1 MKYFVLS
8 IALVFAFIP
17 SGCVTQ
23 SQTSSS
29 NTATQA
35 NNAATSVVTPTPE
48 NLKPDT
54 ELQSEIAEI
63 AKEAK
68 GKVGVYA
75 VEIETGKSAA
85 LDENGHYAMQ
95 SVVKVPISMAVMK
108 MVGEGKLK
116 LDQLVNVYDADM
128 ASTNQRSPIRD
139 RTPQGTQL
147 TVEEL
152 IKDALVESDGTASDV
167 LQRIAGGASAIQAYV
182 DSIGISDMKIVWSH
196 KEFSLEWSRQY
207 ENWLTPKSSVA
218 LMKAL
223 LNQRNCPK
231 GAECK
236 ELLLLSFMKASKN
249 PDDRIL
255 GMLPKGT
262 VVAHKTG
269 TGGTQNGITS
279 VTNDV
284 GIITMPNGNH
294 VAIAVLV
301 GDSSGTP
308 KERAHTI
315 AKIAKAVFEKWSGV
329 KPQPVKGA
337 NFNER
342 HTLN

>member
-1 MKYFVLS
+1 MKSLIVIF
-8 IALVFAFIP
+8 
-17 SGCVTQ
+17 GCTSLLLHGCAAVQ
-23 SQTSSS
+23 RHDQNTSSVS
-29 NTATQA
+29 PTATPQVQ
-35 NNAATSVVTPTPE
+35 SPSPTP
-48 NLKPDT
+48 NTVADVQ
-54 ELQSEIAEI
+54 LQKEIAEI
-63 AKEAK
+63 AKDAK

-95 SVVKVPISMAVMK
+95 SVVKVSISMAVMK

-139 RTPQGTQL
+139 RSPHGTQM
-147 TVEEL
+147 TVEDL

-167 LQRIAGGASAIQAYV
+167 LQRIAGGASAIQTYV
-182 DSIGISDMKIVWSH
+182 DSLGISDMKIVWSH
-196 KEFSLEWSRQY
+196 KEFSLEWGRQY

-218 LMKAL
+218 LMNAL

-236 ELLLLSFMKASKN
+236 EHLLLSFMKASKN

-279 VTNDV
+279 ATNDV

-308 KERAHTI
+308 KERADTI
-315 AKIAKAVFEKWSGV
+315 ANIAKAVFDKWSGAP
-329 KPQPVKGA
+329 KSEPVKSA
-337 NFNER
+337 NFTER